1 MHVRPARRRTRGSFN
16 GVRHRHDPHPSH
28 RPYGGRIARR
38 PRPPALAVSG
48 AAPGEFPVSWEQLH
62 RDAKTLAGRL
72 AGLGRWE
79 RVLAVTRGGMV
90 PACIVA
96 RELEVRLVDTV
107 CIVSYDHMTQGELT
121 VLKAPPAD
129 ASGGGGDGGSSGG
142 ADDGA
147 RTLVVDD
154 LADTG
159 KTLAALRERYPR
171 AHFATVYA
179 KPQGRPLVDTFVM
192 EVAQDTWI
200 HLPWDLELRF
210 AAPLAKAGKDGAEGA
225 GAAQAAD
232 D

>member
-1 MHVRPARRRTRGSFN
+1 MSA
-16 GVRHRHDPHPSH
+16 
-28 RPYGGRIARR
+28 
-38 PRPPALAVSG
+38 

-62 RDAKTLAGRL
+62 RDARTLAGRL
-72 AGLGRWE
+72 AGQGPWE

-121 VLKAPPAD
+121 VLKAPPA
-129 ASGGGGDGGSSGG
+129 GGAGGNGG
-142 ADDGA
+142 ADGGA

-159 KTLAALRERYPR
+159 KTLAALRELYPR
-171 AHFATVYA
+171 AHFATVYV

-192 EVAQDTWI
+192 EVGQDTWI

-210 AAPLAKAGKDGAEGA
+210 ATPLAKAGAEEEGA
-225 GAAQAAD
+225 AAARTAD
-232 D
+232 G

>member
-1 MHVRPARRRTRGSFN
+1 MSA
-16 GVRHRHDPHPSH
+16 
-28 RPYGGRIARR
+28 
-38 PRPPALAVSG
+38 

-62 RDAKTLAGRL
+62 RDARTLAGRL
-72 AGLGRWE
+72 AGQGRWQ

-107 CIVSYDHMTQGELT
+107 CIVSYDHMTQGELS
-121 VLKAPPAD
+121 VLKAPPAGRPAAD
-129 ASGGGGDGGSSGG
+129 AGGSDDNGG
-142 ADDGA
+142 ADDDA

-159 KTLAALRERYPR
+159 KTLAALRELYPR

-179 KPQGRPLVDTFVM
+179 KPQGRPLVDTFVT
-192 EVAQDTWI
+192 EVGQDTWI

-210 AAPLAKAGKDGAEGA
+210 AAPLAKAGAQ
-225 GAAQAAD
+225 AAQAAD
-232 D
+232 G